1 MQKIKNIHGVDSEKN
16 VTDRLT
22 DRQTVRQ
29 ADGLMNRTNFIG
41 TLLQKWR
48 FDHIFLEI
56 EE

>member
-56 EE
+56 

>member
-1 MQKIKNIHGVDSEKN
+1 MQKIKNIHRVNSEKN

-22 DRQTVRQ
+22 DRQTDKQ

-48 FDHIFLEI
+48 FDHIFSEI
-56 EE
+56 

>member
-1 MQKIKNIHGVDSEKN
+1 MQKIKNIHRVDSEKN

-22 DRQTVRQ
+22 DRQTDKQ

-48 FDHIFLEI
+48 FDHIFSEI
-56 EE
+56 YE